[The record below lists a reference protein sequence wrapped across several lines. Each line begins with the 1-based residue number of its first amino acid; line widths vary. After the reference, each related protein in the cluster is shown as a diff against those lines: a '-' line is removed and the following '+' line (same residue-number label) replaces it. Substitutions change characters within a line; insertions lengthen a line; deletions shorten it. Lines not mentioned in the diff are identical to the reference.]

1 MNYDRIYK
9 ALIDKRRKTP
19 LKDGYKEHHHIIPKS
34 MGGSDDFDNMVY
46 LTARE
51 HFVAHLLLARIH
63 GGKMWFAV
71 AMMCG
76 RGSSS
81 AKGVVPTS
89 RIYELAKKRVAN
101 ERSILFSGKLHPL
114 YGKPC
119 TEQRR
124 KRIAEGRK
132 GKTHTQETKQ
142 KMSESKKG
150 YKHTQ
155 ETKQKMSESRKRQT
169 PPTLG
174 KKLPS
179 PSIEKRKKL
188 SEAIKNQPTIK
199 CPYCGLESN
208 SKGNMVRFHF
218 DNCKYRKP

>member
-1 MNYDRIYK
+1 MDYAKIYRS
-9 ALIDKRRKTP
+9 LIDKRRSQ
-19 LKDGYKEHHHIIPKS
+19 LLVDGYKEHHHILPRS
-34 MGGSDDFDNMVY
+34 MGGSDDETNMVY

-81 AKGVVPTS
+81 AKGITPTS
-89 RIYELAKKRVAN
+89 RVYELVKKRVAV
-101 ERSILFSGKLHPL
+101 ERSILFSGRLHPL

-119 TEQRR
+119 SEQRK
-124 KRIAEGRK
+124 KRIGDGRR
-132 GKTHTQETKQ
+132 GKFHTQETKQ
-142 KMSESKKG
+142 KMSETRKG
-150 YKHTQ
+150 YHHTQ
-155 ETKQKMSESRKRQT
+155 ETKQKMSESRKRQI

-174 KKLPS
+174 KKLPPPS
-179 PSIEKRKKL
+179 PEKRKKL
-188 SEAIKNQPTIK
+188 SEAIKNQPIIK

-208 SKGNMVRFHF
+208 SKGNMIRFHF
-218 DNCKYRKP
+218 DNCKQRKP